1 MIGSGTVGGPAV
13 FPYAAAE
20 RRLAHPH
27 CMFHLREPA
36 MQVQGRADEIAVRVE
51 QQQRQLARCI
61 TRLAEA
67 TGQDRKSVV

>member
-1 MIGSGTVGGPAV
+1 
-13 FPYAAAE
+13 
-20 RRLAHPH
+20 
-27 CMFHLREPA
+27 

-67 TGQDRKSVV
+67 TGQPAATVESDLRSGRMLTAENALDYGLMHELMVRTPDTP